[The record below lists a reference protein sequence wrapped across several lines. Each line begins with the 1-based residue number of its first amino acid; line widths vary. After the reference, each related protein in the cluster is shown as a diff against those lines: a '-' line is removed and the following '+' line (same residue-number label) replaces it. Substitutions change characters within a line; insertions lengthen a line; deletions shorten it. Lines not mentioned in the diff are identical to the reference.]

1 MSTHLDS
8 SFIIVI
14 DRAGHNVGGG
24 VGLRDALMVMRLLG
38 GVLLHVVDGG
48 EGGAG
53 GAEHGEVAGV
63 GVGVKGGRGVEEGI
77 AGGEEGGGPQLCA
90 PPQLVNVIL
99 KLLQLL
105 KVRGLKGGGV
115 KEGGAGGS
123 WKQKKHD
130 DEMKTSTQAA
140 RSEVS
145 IKTG

>member
-1 MSTHLDS
+1 M
-8 SFIIVI
+8 
-14 DRAGHNVGGG
+14 
-24 VGLRDALMVMRLLG
+24 
-38 GVLLHVVDGG
+38 
-48 EGGAG
+48 
-53 GAEHGEVAGV
+53 
-63 GVGVKGGRGVEEGI
+63 EEGVT
-77 AGGEEGGGPQLCA
+77 GGEEGGGPQLGA

-105 KVRGLKGGGV
+105 KVRGLQGGGV

-130 DEMKTSTQAA
+130 EERKTSTQAA